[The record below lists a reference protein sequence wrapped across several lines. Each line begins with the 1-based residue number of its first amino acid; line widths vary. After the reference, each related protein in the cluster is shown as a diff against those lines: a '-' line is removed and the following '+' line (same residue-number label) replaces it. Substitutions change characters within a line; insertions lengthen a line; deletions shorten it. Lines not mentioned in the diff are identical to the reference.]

1 MSCACD
7 DFKLHAAT
15 AKGER
20 ELVAAKEHSALL
32 KSELEQCEAKV
43 ETALKDADA
52 CDQRKKQLLARVR
65 ECVSE

>member
-1 MSCACD
+1 M
-7 DFKLHAAT
+7 HAAT

-65 ECVSE
+65 E